1 MAGEPVQRRLQYVL
15 EHFGKR
21 PIENVVLNY
30 FSLANE
36 VYTIT
41 TREGQFV
48 VKNCF
53 KNNSRELVANEAGLI
68 QFLNDHQVP
77 CPKLIPTLKGDLFL
91 EYDGQFYI
99 MNEFVEGWVPKWH
112 DTLSEQLMHET
123 MHAMADFHRAT
134 EHFKPPFEPNR
145 TAALAISDA
154 RLWLQALQ
162 PTLAQDSSPR
172 QSVPQMLNIVDE
184 LLELADSLQARLAT
198 RDLSV
203 LKKVFIHG
211 DLHCFNLIFSA
222 DQQDYRAILDFDF
235 IREDYRLV
243 DFFWATRSMV
253 WGYWFEALHGFSPRA
268 NEHRITDEQLQAA
281 TSRALAFMIDSYR
294 TYHELPDAEIRLL
307 PLFAEALPFYTV
319 RFFKLSN
326 SEEEC
331 LDHAGWFRHQLD
343 NMAQT
348 VRHLDV
354 AIEQFL
360 ARD

>member
-15 EHFGKR
+15 EHFDKR
-21 PIENVVLNY
+21 PIDNVILNY

-41 TREGQFV
+41 TRDGKFV

-68 QFLNDHQVP
+68 QFLNDHEVP
-77 CPKLIPTLKGDLFL
+77 CPKLIPTRTGALFL

-99 MNEFVEGWVPKWH
+99 MNEFVDGWVPKWH
-112 DTLSEQLMHET
+112 DKLSAKLMSET
-123 MHAMADFHRAT
+123 MHAMADFHRVT
-134 EHFKPPFEPNR
+134 EHFKPPFEPHR
-145 TAALAISDA
+145 MAALAIPEA
-154 RLWLQALQ
+154 VHWLNNLL
-162 PTLAQDSSPR
+162 PSLIQDRSGR
-172 QSVPQMLNIVDE
+172 QSVALMLNIVAE
-184 LLELADSLQARLAT
+184 LLPQGETLQAKLEKV
-198 RDLSV
+198 DLSV

-222 DQQDYRAILDFDF
+222 DDEHYKAILDFDF

-243 DFFWATRSMV
+243 DFFWATRSMIKN
-253 WGYWFEALHGFSPRA
+253 YWIEQLFGFSPRS
-268 NEHRITDEQLQAA
+268 NEHLVSDAQLQAA
-281 TSRALAFMIDSYR
+281 TSRAVAFMIDCYR
-294 TYHELPDAEIRLL
+294 NHHSLPDAEIRLL

-331 LDHAGWFRHQLD
+331 LDHASWFRRQLD
-343 NMAQT
+343 DMKQT
-348 VRHLDV
+348 LRHLEV
-354 AIEQFL
+354 AVEQFL
-360 ARD
+360 VRD

>member
-15 EHFGKR
+15 EHFDKR
-21 PIENVVLNY
+21 PIDNVILNY

-41 TREGQFV
+41 TGEGQFV

-53 KNNSRELVANEAGLI
+53 KNNSRELVANEAALI
-68 QFLNDHQVP
+68 QFLNDHEVP
-77 CPKLIPTLKGDLFL
+77 CPKLIPTRTGALFL

-99 MNEFVEGWVPKWH
+99 MNEFVDGSVPKWH
-112 DTLSEQLMHET
+112 DKLSESLMRET

-134 EHFKPPFEPNR
+134 EYFEPPFEPHR
-145 TAALAISDA
+145 MAALAIPEA
-154 RLWLQALQ
+154 THWLRSLQ
-162 PTLAQDSSPR
+162 PSLVEDSSGR
-172 QSVPQMLNIVDE
+172 QSVALMLNIVDE
-184 LLELADSLQARLAT
+184 LLQQGETLQAKLAKI
-198 RDLSV
+198 DLSE

-222 DQQDYRAILDFDF
+222 DQERYNAILDFDF

-243 DFFWATRSMV
+243 DFFWATRSMI
-253 WGYWFEALHGFSPRA
+253 WGYWFEELFGFSPRS
-268 NEHRITDEQLQAA
+268 NEHRVSDAQLQAA
-281 TSRALAFMIDSYR
+281 TSRGVAFMIDSYR
-294 TYHELPDAEIRLL
+294 CYHSLPDAEIRLL

-326 SEEEC
+326 SEDEC

-343 NMAQT
+343 AMAQT
-348 VRHLDV
+348 VRHLEV

-360 ARD
+360 APG